1 MHTRVSTALTCLSTS
16 PKRSVRNTSLWLS
29 AWSPRG
35 STSNNGARIMGHWI
49 MGLRIICPQPPPPPH
64 KTSCHPPLKT
74 RPRYFF
80 FFHGRFEYIVTE
92 HGILRR
98 WRFQYFARS
107 VDGSNILHRER
118 IRSFYLSSIIIIT
131 SSLLHS
137 VLFFLRIAWI
147 VYLLYLLYFF
157 KKLQLVVVSIKL

>member
-1 MHTRVSTALTCLSTS
+1 
-16 PKRSVRNTSLWLS
+16 
-29 AWSPRG
+29 
-35 STSNNGARIMGHWI
+35 

-131 SSLLHS
+131 SSLCLSLSLSLSLS
-137 VLFFLRIAWI
+137 VRCRLSFIKSFQVLMLLLSYCQVVLRIA
-147 VYLLYLLYFF
+147 
-157 KKLQLVVVSIKL
+157 